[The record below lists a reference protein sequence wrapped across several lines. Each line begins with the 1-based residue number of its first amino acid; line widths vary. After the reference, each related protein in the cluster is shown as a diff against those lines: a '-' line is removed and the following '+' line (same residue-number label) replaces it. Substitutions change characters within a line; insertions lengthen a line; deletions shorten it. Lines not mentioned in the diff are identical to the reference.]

1 MFLVL
6 GAVTVVGPDGQVVAL
21 SDRQRSLLA
30 SLLAR
35 ADAVVSVDNLVDLA
49 WPEDPPQD
57 PVAALHNQ
65 VSRLRRTIP
74 FTRIETV
81 APGYRL
87 AVDPDDVDSQRF
99 DRLVRADTARSLS
112 EALSLWH
119 GAAYA
124 EFAESPV
131 ARFEAIRLEE
141 ARRQA
146 IERWHELRLDEG
158 SPDLP
163 ALEAFATEHPLRER
177 AHLVRMRAL
186 YACGRQPTRS
196 RRTNATPTSSP
207 TSSGSSLRL
216 PCRNCICAYSA
227 TTLRRRPRCERCA

>member
-6 GAVTVVGPDGQVVAL
+6 GAVTVVGPDGRVVAL

-35 ADAVVSVDNLVDLA
+35 AGTVVSVDNLVELV

-65 VSRLRRTIP
+65 VSRLRRAIR

-87 AVDPDDVDSQRF
+87 AVGPDDVDSQRF
-99 DRLVRADTARSLS
+99 DRLVRADTAGSLS
-112 EALSLWH
+112 EALSLWQ

-131 ARFEAIRLEE
+131 ARFEALRLEE

-146 IERWHELRLDEG
+146 TELG
-158 SPDLP
+158 MS
-163 ALEAFATEHPLRER
+163 FAWT
-177 AHLVRMRAL
+177 RAL
-186 YACGRQPTRS
+186 PTFRLWRRS
-196 RRTNATPTSSP
+196 PPNIRSENVPTSS
-207 TSSGSSLRL
+207 
-216 PCRNCICAYSA
+216 A
-227 TTLRRRPRCERCA
+227 

>member
-35 ADAVVSVDNLVDLA
+35 AGAVVSVDNLVDLV

-124 EFAESPV
+124 
-131 ARFEAIRLEE
+131 
-141 ARRQA
+141 
-146 IERWHELRLDEG
+146 
-158 SPDLP
+158 
-163 ALEAFATEHPLRER
+163 
-177 AHLVRMRAL
+177 
-186 YACGRQPTRS
+186 
-196 RRTNATPTSSP
+196 
-207 TSSGSSLRL
+207 
-216 PCRNCICAYSA
+216 
-227 TTLRRRPRCERCA
+227 

>member
-1 MFLVL
+1 MFVVL

-35 ADAVVSVDNLVDLA
+35 AGAVVSVDSLVDLV

-65 VSRLRRTIP
+65 VSRLRRALP
-74 FTRIETV
+74 FAAIETA

-87 AVDPDDVDSQRF
+87 AVGPDDVDSRRF
-99 DRLVRADTARSLS
+99 DRLVRADTAGSPS

-146 IERWHELRLDEG
+146 TERWHELRLDQG
-158 SPDLP
+158 SADLA

-177 AHLVRMRAL
+177 GPTPAPPKYSHAQTLASPSSRWCAL
-186 YACGRQPTRS
+186 TGGSAPSC
-196 RRTNATPTSSP
+196 SP
-207 TSSGSSLRL
+207 TCTG
-216 PCRNCICAYSA
+216 PI
-227 TTLRRRPRCERCA
+227 